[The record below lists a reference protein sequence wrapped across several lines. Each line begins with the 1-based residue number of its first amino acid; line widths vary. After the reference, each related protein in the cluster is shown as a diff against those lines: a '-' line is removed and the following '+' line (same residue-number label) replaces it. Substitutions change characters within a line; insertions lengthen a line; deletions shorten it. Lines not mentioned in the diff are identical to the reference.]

1 MDEGFLSGCKAA
13 LSNLLS
19 SDTIKR
25 SDDPFTAFSSAIMN
39 FYSHYCL
46 DEHSSE
52 WCHHNKVCSMLNSNK
67 AHHHHFFSF
76 RRWTDSHTRPNIDL
90 PVGQM
95 EKFYELLECMAA
107 RPQDYVSLGGR
118 MTTNSVEGFHGLALM
133 YRDKRTDLGHTHF
146 ICKTNMAIC
155 HKVRNSTQMNNAAKY
170 MMTINAEPWS
180 NLEAPLLCKD
190 GG

>member
-1 MDEGFLSGCKAA
+1 
-13 LSNLLS
+13 
-19 SDTIKR
+19 
-25 SDDPFTAFSSAIMN
+25 
-39 FYSHYCL
+39 
-46 DEHSSE
+46 
-52 WCHHNKVCSMLNSNK
+52 
-67 AHHHHFFSF
+67 
-76 RRWTDSHTRPNIDL
+76 
-90 PVGQM
+90 
-95 EKFYELLECMAA
+95 
-107 RPQDYVSLGGR
+107 
-118 MTTNSVEGFHGLALM
+118 MTTNSVESFHGLALM